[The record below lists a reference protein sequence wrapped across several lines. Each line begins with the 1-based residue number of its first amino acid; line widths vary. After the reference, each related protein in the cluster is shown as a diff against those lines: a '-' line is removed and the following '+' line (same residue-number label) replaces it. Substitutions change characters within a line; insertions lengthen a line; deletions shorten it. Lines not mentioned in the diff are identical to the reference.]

1 MASRTVPVKKRVRPT
16 QGQAPLQDTEE
27 RPDAPESEEEEEEDV
42 PRVRQQ
48 LGRQPSPTASSI
60 RSSSRLSARRLQQL
74 DQLNS
79 DSPSSALTTPAQ
91 TQPNL
96 RNIPETNETDPPV
109 TKKAKKQ
116 TKPKSKQLSVEEV
129 DTFRSALPYLQNLG
143 PMIENITHLLADRD
157 NILEKNRPAQ
167 LSRPGSRVSSHA
179 SSRAPSV
186 ASRSSRSSRVSSVSV
201 GLVNPPD
208 LLPQP
213 RPILAAPYTNPAVT
227 QLVPQPIPA
236 APLHYAIQSL
246 GTDPY
251 SSDLY
256 KRWPWVDKV
265 HITSIIVGE
274 LDINNLPKLF
284 RDDQSRRKHNIQ
296 TATGMLFPLGG
307 GPAEFVQS
315 QTKLQTVFHNLATFL
330 SAFMIYISI
339 RATFAPEYGSTM
351 SIWVER
357 IISYNAKGPWP
368 PVLAYIID
376 FFQRHQ
382 NAPAA
387 KWLEIDGELVALHFS
402 FANSMP
408 TLSHTPK
415 SPTKTVTQSPR
426 KAQERC
432 KNFNRP
438 NGCTFPA
445 SHNGRTCP
453 RLHVCWGCGD
463 ANHVSANCTVKPG
476 LPPFNE

>member
-1 MASRTVPVKKRVRPT
+1 MASRSGTVPVKKRVRAT
-16 QGQAPLQDTEE
+16 QVQAPPEE
-27 RPDAPESEEEEEEDV
+27 LPDGPEFDEDEEV
-42 PRVRQQ
+42 LPVRQQ
-48 LGRQPSPTASSI
+48 NGRQLSPTASSV

-74 DQLNS
+74 DEMNG
-79 DSPSSALTTPAQ
+79 DNPSSSLSTPAQ

-96 RNIPETNETDPPV
+96 RNIPETDENDPLV

-116 TKPKSKQLSVEEV
+116 AKPKSKQLSVEEV

-143 PMIENITHLLADRD
+143 PMMENITLFLADKG
-157 NILEKNRPAQ
+157 NALEKDRPTQ
-167 LSRPGSRVSSHA
+167 PPRLSSRVSSRL

-201 GLVNPPD
+201 APVNLPD
-208 LLPQP
+208 PLPQP
-213 RPILAAPYTNPAVT
+213 RPILTAPYVGSAVT
-227 QLVPQPIPA
+227 QMAPQPIPA

-357 IISYNAKGPWP
+357 IISYNAKGSWP

-402 FANSMP
+402 FANSA
-408 TLSHTPK
+408 TNLAHTPK
-415 SPTKTVTQSPR
+415 SPTKTVTQVPR
-426 KAQERC
+426 KVQERC

-453 RLHVCWGCGD
+453 RSHVCWGCGD
-463 ANHVSANCTVKPG
+463 ANHVSANCTIKPG